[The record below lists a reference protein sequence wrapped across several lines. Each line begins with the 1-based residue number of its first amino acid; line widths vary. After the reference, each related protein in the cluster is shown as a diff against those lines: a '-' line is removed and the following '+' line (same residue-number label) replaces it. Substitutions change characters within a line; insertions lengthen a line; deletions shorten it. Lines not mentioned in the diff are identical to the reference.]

1 MREAFP
7 GRWSADEDVRRALA
21 SFKIMLNLNKLR
33 VVEVHLRMFGNISAL
48 KRPALSYLS
57 VSGRSALVLSSLI
70 LSLTFSPDIT
80 VANTSCDKKANHLRV
95 NMNNAWRGTYRNH
108 EVLRQAWHDS
118 LSQRLFPSCNMSY
131 DEYFG
136 LSKRSTP
143 RRTKPSNNATAAVPR
158 NATPSEKKVNVD
170 PDPDWAGATRDRI
183 LKGKQGDVVAVNQ
196 NPNRVAPYGSAD
208 CIEIKA
214 APNRG
219 AVDWDYVI
227 LRNKCSYPI
236 KVLTCY
242 YDQGR
247 GSDCVTKKGAKG
259 WGQSDLLSPG
269 ETQTSVATSKKLP
282 WFARSI
288 VCDMREK
295 SNLLCVL
302 PD

>member
-1 MREAFP
+1 
-7 GRWSADEDVRRALA
+7 
-21 SFKIMLNLNKLR
+21 
-33 VVEVHLRMFGNISAL
+33 MFA
-48 KRPALSYLS
+48 
-57 VSGRSALVLSSLI
+57 LI
-70 LSLTFSPDIT
+70 LSADVTLAEIISAHGDNAHNFVTGVMQRTKASNIGELYNKKDNCLHFSKVNRIFIDT
-80 VANTSCDKKANHLRV
+80 DKFTTCML
-95 NMNNAWRGTYRNH
+95 G
-108 EVLRQAWHDS
+108 S
-118 LSQRLFPSCNMSY
+118 
-131 DEYFG
+131 
-136 LSKRSTP
+136 SKRTTP
-143 RRTKPSNNATAAVPR
+143 RTPKRSNNTEEALPR
-158 NATPSEKKVNVD
+158 NKAPEKKVNVD
-170 PDPDWAGATRDRI
+170 PDPDWARATRERI

-196 NPNRVAPYGSAD
+196 GPNRTAPYGSAD